1 MVEFGIT
8 FGLLMLVVVLT
19 AEIAIYLHQ
28 RNSLQLVAKEA
39 AFEASLA
46 GHTNRDGELAAR
58 RMWSVVE
65 PGGGSLSLTVSR
77 SGRLVAVTATAP
89 APVIGQTITGHSAHT
104 VEAFEPGSQ
113 P

>member
-1 MVEFGIT
+1 MVEFGVT
-8 FGLLMLVVVLT
+8 FGLLMLVIVLT
-19 AEIAIYLHQ
+19 AQVAVYLHQ

-46 GHTNRDGELAAR
+46 GHTDRDGELAAQ
-58 RMWSVVE
+58 RMWAVVE
-65 PGGGSLSLTVSR
+65 PGGGTLSLAVTR

-89 APVIGQTITGHSAHT
+89 APLTGQANTGHSAHT